1 MGALLN
7 AHCFYL
13 GSSQVATTTLIL
25 FAISFHGAS
34 NHNSSDMSFSPSF
47 LILQANYVMPILKYQ
62 KLANRWTFLYLEH
75 SILFQSKT
83 VPFKSRCDNYC
94 PNHLKCSAI
103 DVGEHLNADRQRP
116 FDKEVW
122 TSASTGARTHHRRL
136 HLFTLRNTSVFI
148 GLTFLSYKPP

>member
-7 AHCFYL
+7 AYCFYL
-13 GSSQVATTTLIL
+13 GSSQVATTTLTL

-34 NHNSSDMSFSPSF
+34 NDNSMDMSFSSDNLF
-47 LILQANYVMPILKYQ
+47 CSMIINVCYRQYWSIKNLPII
-62 KLANRWTFLYLEH
+62 LYLAH
-75 SILFQSKT
+75 SKLFQSKT
-83 VPFKSRCDNYC
+83 VPFKSICDNYC

-122 TSASTGARTHHRRL
+122 SSASTGARTHHRCL
-136 HLFTLRNTSVFI
+136 HLFPLRLPQSAS
-148 GLTFLSYKPP
+148 G

>member
-13 GSSQVATTTLIL
+13 GSSQVATTTFTL

-34 NHNSSDMSFSPSF
+34 NDNSLDMSFSPDN
-47 LILQANYVMPILKYQ
+47 ILQHDYKCMLSPILKYQ
-62 KLANRWTFLYLEH
+62 KLANRWTFLYLAH

-122 TSASTGARTHHRRL
+122 TIASTGARTHHRRL
-136 HLFTLRNTSVFI
+136 HLFPLRLPQSAS
-148 GLTFLSYKPP
+148 G